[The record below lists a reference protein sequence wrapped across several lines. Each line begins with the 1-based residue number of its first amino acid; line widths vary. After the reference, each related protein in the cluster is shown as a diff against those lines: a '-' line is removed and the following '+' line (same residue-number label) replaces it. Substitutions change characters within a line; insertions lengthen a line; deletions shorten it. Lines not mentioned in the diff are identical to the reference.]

1 MSVQAEPE
9 SLSFEAEAV
18 QVLDLVVHSL
28 YSDKEI
34 FLRELISNASDA
46 IDRLRLEL
54 LAQSEV
60 PESEGPLQIR
70 VSFDA
75 DARTITV
82 EDNGIGMSRQEVID
96 HIGTIAKS
104 GTREFLEALSGDRR
118 KDASLIGQFGVGF
131 YSSFIVA
138 DKVTLTTRRAGVAA
152 EDGIGWASDGR
163 GTYTLETVMRPD
175 RGTTIVLQLRD
186 REDDLLSTYRLRSII
201 EKYSDHI
208 SVPIMMPA
216 ETADYDL
223 PGDDLPGGGP
233 PGGEQAGEQ
242 PAPDVRV
249 NQASAFWTRPKT
261 ELTDQDYAEFYRH
274 LTNDYGEPIVY
285 LHSKIEGNYEYTLL
299 LFIPPRT
306 PFDLYASLPNH
317 GVRLHVQRVFVMED
331 NEQLLPRY
339 LRFIRGV
346 IDASDLPL
354 NVSRELLQGS
364 RAVEVIRINAVKRVL
379 KLLRELAE
387 NQPAKYA
394 TFWRE
399 FGSVLKEGMA
409 EDFSNRDD
417 IAGLLR
423 FTSTASP
430 DGEPDVSL
438 SDYVSRMKGG
448 QEKIY
453 YVLAPSPA
461 TARSSPHLEA
471 FREKGIEILLLA
483 DYVDDWVVNSL
494 PEFDGKRLQSV
505 TQGVPD
511 FGALQNE
518 TEKDASEKASSEFA
532 DLVRRLKEALGDK
545 VRDVRVTSRLTSS
558 PACIVASEQEPDA
571 FPGRRMQESGLPF
584 QPVLEINPQHLLVK
598 RLQADEKDPLLPD
611 WAHVLYN
618 QAVLTLG
625 GRIDDPAAFV
635 GKLNKLLVTLSQAE
649 AQLGPQGAPQEE
661 AHGERREEPA
671 KPRKRRQ
678 PAVERASS
686 RSAPDPVSS
695 T

>member
-1 MSVQAEPE
+1 MTVQAEPE

-18 QVLDLVVHSL
+18 QILDLVVHSL

-54 LAQSEV
+54 LAHSQI

-82 EDNGIGMSRQEVID
+82 VDNGIGMSRQEVID

-104 GTREFLEALSGDRR
+104 GTREFLQALSGDRS

-131 YSSFIVA
+131 YSAFIVA
-138 DKVTLTTRRAGVAA
+138 DKVTLTTRRADLAA
-152 EDGIGWASDGR
+152 ENGIGWASDGR
-163 GTYTLETVMRPD
+163 GTYTLETVVRPD
-175 RGTTIVLQLRD
+175 RGTTIVLHLRD
-186 REDDLLSTYRLRSII
+186 SEDDLLSTYRLRSII

-208 SVPIMMPA
+208 GAPIMMPA
-216 ETADYDL
+216 ETPDDEL
-223 PGDDLPGGGP
+223 PDGELPD
-233 PGGEQAGEQ
+233 GEQARER
-242 PAPDVRV
+242 PVRDIRV
-249 NQASAFWTRPKT
+249 NQASAFWTRAKT

-274 LTNDYGEPIVY
+274 LTNDYGEPIAY

-299 LFIPPRT
+299 LFIPPRA
-306 PFDLYASLPNH
+306 PFEMWASLPNH
-317 GVRLHVQRVFVMED
+317 GVRLHVQRVFIMED

-364 RAVEVIRINAVKRVL
+364 RAVEIIRINAVKKVL
-379 KLLRELAE
+379 KLLKELAE
-387 NQPAKYA
+387 NQPTKYA

-399 FGSVLKEGMA
+399 FGTVLKEGVA
-409 EDFSNRDD
+409 EDYGNRND

-423 FTSTASP
+423 FTSTASA

-438 SDYVSRMKGG
+438 SGYVSRMKEG
-448 QEKIY
+448 QERIY

-461 TARSSPHLEA
+461 TARSSPHIEA
-471 FREKGIEILLLA
+471 FREKGIEVLLLS
-483 DYVDDWVVNSL
+483 DYVDDWVVSSL
-494 PEFDGKRLQSV
+494 PEFDGKRLESV

-511 FGALQNE
+511 FGALE
-518 TEKDASEKASSEFA
+518 DEAEKDASEKASTEFA
-532 DLVRRLKEALGDK
+532 DLVRRLKEALDDK

-558 PACIVASEQEPDA
+558 PACIVASEEEPGA
-571 FPGRRMQESGLPF
+571 FPGRRMQESGLPM
-584 QPVLEINPQHLLVK
+584 QPVLEINPQHPLLK
-598 RLQADEKDPLLPD
+598 RLQGDEGDPLFAD
-611 WAHVLYN
+611 WAHVLYG
-618 QAVLTLG
+618 QAVLTFG
-625 GRIDDPAAFV
+625 GRIDEPAAFV
-635 GKLNKLLVTLSQAE
+635 GQLNNLLVTLSQTE
-649 AQLGPQGAPQEE
+649 TQDGSQGTPQEE
-661 AHGERREEPA
+661 AHGEQEEGPTV
-671 KPRKRRQ
+671 KPRKRRP
-678 PAVERASS
+678 PAGRTSDRKTV
-686 RSAPDPVSS
+686 
-695 T
+695 